1 VAPADGSLF
10 KRIDHIG
17 VIVADLGEQK
27 KWLGDVFG
35 LPVMREISLNNN
47 LLRAAFYGVSGVDIE
62 VIQLDDPEARRKR
75 LGEGPH
81 RARIE
86 HIAVEVSSIPEVLKK
101 LVPLGVRTTTA
112 EPTKIGDRMNIWTVA
127 ETTGGVSYQFIQ
139 RV

>member
-1 VAPADGSLF
+1 MVAPLF

-27 KWLGDVFG
+27 KWLGEVFG
-35 LPVMREISLNNN
+35 LPVTREINIAETK
-47 LLRAAFYGVSGVDIE
+47 LRAAFYGVSGVDVE

-75 LGEGPH
+75 LGEGGH

-86 HIAVEVSSIPEVLKK
+86 HIAVEVSSIAEALKT
-101 LVPLGVRTTTA
+101 LAPLGVKTT
-112 EPTKIGDRMNIWTVA
+112 EPEPRRVGDRLNIWTVA

-139 RV
+139 RA